1 MAGYRRGRRRRWGR
15 ARGFRRRS
23 GRVFARRG
31 RRLRS
36 GKIGYRM

>member
-1 MAGYRRGRRRRWGR
+1 MAGYRRRRRRWR
-15 ARGFRRRS
+15 FFS
-23 GRVFARRG
+23 GRRGYARRG

>member
-1 MAGYRRGRRRRWGR
+1 MAYRSYGRRRFSRR
-15 ARGFRRRS
+15 FRRSRKM
-23 GRVFARRG
+23 FARRG

>member
-1 MAGYRRGRRRRWGR
+1 MAYRSYGRRRFSRR
-15 ARGFRRRS
+15 FRRS
-23 GRVFARRG
+23 GRVFSRRG

>member
-1 MAGYRRGRRRRWGR
+1 MAGYGYRKRRFGKYRRVRRSRRR
-15 ARGFRRRS
+15 
-23 GRVFARRG
+23 VYVRRG

>member
-1 MAGYRRGRRRRWGR
+1 MAYGKRMFGRRRRFISR
-15 ARGFRRRS
+15 RRRS

>member
-1 MAGYRRGRRRRWGR
+1 MAGYRKRRFGRRRRF
-15 ARGFRRRS
+15 ARRS

>member
-1 MAGYRRGRRRRWGR
+1 MAGYRRRRRRWRSFSG
-15 ARGFRRRS
+15 RRS

>member
-1 MAGYRRGRRRRWGR
+1 MAYRSYGRRRFSRR
-15 ARGFRRRS
+15 FRSRR
-23 GRVFARRG
+23 RVFARRG

>member
-1 MAGYRRGRRRRWGR
+1 MASYRRKRRRWRSFG
-15 ARGFRRRS
+15 RRS